1 MTNAELLCRM
11 QDRTADLEYL
21 EELETALRAET
32 EKDVSEQDLSRIAE
46 LTEAISAVCCTED
59 EPEDCIREGISR
71 LKAENRT
78 LQPRARRIRILR
90 VIPAAAAAV
99 FLLGNLLSFT
109 VLGENIVSAAVRIKE
124 GSIFIRYENA
134 ADADTNEQ
142 NYYAA
147 EMLSKCSDYGF
158 TPMVPQTLP
167 SRLRPDELWGSASGT
182 ADMQNV
188 RFSMKDG
195 ERRLLLEYSYERQ
208 PDPEREYE
216 IGTDSAALSQER
228 ICGTT
233 VYILSGDGSQ
243 KMAQFRRKNIVYT
256 LTLTGYDEITFR
268 KILYSMFA

>member
-1 MTNAELLCRM
+1 MTNAELLHRM
-11 QDRTADLEYL
+11 QNRTADLEYL
-21 EELETALRAET
+21 AELEAALHAET
-32 EKDVSEQDLSRIAE
+32 AKPVAEQNFSRICV
-46 LTEAISAVCCTED
+46 LTDAISAVCGAED
-59 EPEDCIREGISR
+59 EPDDSIQAGISR
-71 LKAENRT
+71 LKAENKT
-78 LQPRARRIRILR
+78 VQPRARRIRMLR

-109 VLGENIVSAAVRIKE
+109 VLGENIVSAAVRIKQ
-124 GSIFIRYENA
+124 GSIVIRYENA
-134 ADADTNEQ
+134 EDADTDEPNA
-142 NYYAA
+142 YA
-147 EMLSKCSDYGF
+147 EDMLAACRRYGF

-167 SRLRPDELWGSASGT
+167 ARLRPDELWGRASGK

-188 RFSMKDG
+188 QFSMKDG

-216 IGTDSAALSQER
+216 IGTDSAVLSQER

-243 KMAQFRRKNIVYT
+243 KAAQFRRENIVYT
-256 LTLTGYDEITFR
+256 LMLTGYDEITFR